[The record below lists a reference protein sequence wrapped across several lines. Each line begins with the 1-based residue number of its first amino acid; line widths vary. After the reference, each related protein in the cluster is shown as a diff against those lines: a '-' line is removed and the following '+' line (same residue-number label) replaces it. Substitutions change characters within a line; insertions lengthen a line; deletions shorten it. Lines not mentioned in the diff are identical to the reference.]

1 MQSVFFR
8 VTGDG
13 HRGIGFS
20 GASRSAFGSRLRVP
34 AAVMGRVEHPC
45 STAADQGWSAL
56 PKNILRSQVR
66 VIRYRCGYGG
76 KIRILNLYPNLNT

>member
-34 AAVMGRVEHPC
+34 AAVTRHLKMSNRYPLLPTLHTRAGYRTWRRNSRARTGRKDCHR
-45 STAADQGWSAL
+45 L
-56 PKNILRSQVR
+56 
-66 VIRYRCGYGG
+66 
-76 KIRILNLYPNLNT
+76 